1 MPVSFESVLAKTRL
15 FSRLSNDDLGK
26 FAAHVV
32 GRSYKAGQVITKEGD
47 LGTGLFII
55 TSGAV
60 DVIIDRE
67 GPNKQTVAT
76 LKEGEV
82 FGEMAL
88 LLENPRSATIVAT
101 EATECFTLVRW
112 DFKSLATDSPELLW
126 NMLEIMAERVA
137 ESDKSVEAG
146 L

>member
-1 MPVSFESVLAKTRL
+1 MPVSFESVLAKTQLFHRL
-15 FSRLSNDDLGK
+15 GDEDLGK
-26 FAAHVV
+26 FAAKVV
-32 GRSYKAGQVITKEGD
+32 GRSYNAGQVIAQQGD

-60 DVIIDRE
+60 DVIIDRG
-67 GPNKQTVAT
+67 GPNENHVAT
-76 LKEGEV
+76 LKEGDV

-101 EATECFTLVRW
+101 EPTECFTLVRW
-112 DFKSLATDSPELLW
+112 DFKTLATESPELLW
-126 NMLEIMAERVA
+126 NMLEIMAARLA
-137 ESDKSVEAG
+137 EADKSVEAN

>member
-1 MPVSFESVLAKTRL
+1 MPISFESALAKTRL
-15 FSRLSNDDLGK
+15 FSRLSIDELGK
-26 FAAHVV
+26 FAAQVV
-32 GRSYKAGQVITKEGD
+32 GRSYNAGQVITKEGD

-60 DVIIDRE
+60 DVIVDRE
-67 GPNKQTVAT
+67 GPNESTVAT
-76 LKEGEV
+76 LREGEV

-88 LLENPRSATIVAT
+88 LLENPRSATVVAT

-112 DFKSLATDSPELLW
+112 DFKSLATESPELLW
-126 NMLEIMAERVA
+126 NMLEIMAERVSEA
-137 ESDKSVEAG
+137 DKSVEAG